1 MLPNFYVCFV
11 KNHFFV
17 NYKINQFFQK
27 TPFFADFSL
36 V

>member
-1 MLPNFYVCFV
+1 MSVSL
-11 KNHFFV
+11 KIIFFV